1 MNDIAI
7 ARMRSGKPCTGT
19 WLSTGSPVIAE
30 LAGQMGFDWLLLDF
44 EHGCAPE
51 AALPSLL
58 QALNG
63 TSSAIIVR
71 VGAPHPDIISR
82 ALDWGADGIMVPHV
96 SNAEEASQCLQAIHY
111 PPRGQRGFSRS
122 VRTYRY
128 GLQAPKPGQPLP
140 SPLFLAQIETADAV
154 AQAHAIAR
162 VDGVDGLFI
171 GPADLGLDLQVRGRN
186 NKADFE
192 SCLTTVLEA
201 SRAAGIAAGILARD
215 EADIPRFQAAG
226 FAHLAIDSDLAI
238 LRRGFQH
245 LLSKAT
251 SPL

>member
-1 MNDIAI
+1 MNELAT
-7 ARMRSGKPCTGT
+7 ARMRSGKSCTGT
-19 WLSTGSPVIAE
+19 WLSIGSSVIAE

-44 EHGCAPE
+44 EHGCAAE
-51 AALPSLL
+51 AVLPSLL

-63 TSSAIIVR
+63 TNSAVIVR
-71 VGAPHPDIISR
+71 VGAPHPDMISR

-96 SNAEEASQCLQAIHY
+96 SNAEEARLCVRAIHY

-128 GLQAPKPGQPLP
+128 GLQAPNPGQPLP

-154 AQAHAIAR
+154 ACSREIAQ

-171 GPADLGLDLQVRGRN
+171 GPADLGLDLQVRGRGD
-186 NKADFE
+186 KVDFE
-192 SCLTTVLEA
+192 SCMATVLES
-201 SRAAGIAAGILARD
+201 SRASGVAAGILARD
-215 EADIPRFQAAG
+215 EADIPRFQEAG
-226 FAHLAIDSDLAI
+226 FTHLAIDSDLAI

-245 LLSKAT
+245 LLTKAT
-251 SPL
+251 